1 MNTLRVTHVEIT
13 GDDATLRA
21 ALDDLRAL
29 LAPTSTPRTPPSTP
43 STPTA
48 TPPPPS
54 PMSTV
59 HSPLPAVA
67 SPRPASNAHEEAD
80 VLRHL
85 LAVLPNVGDSSPVVT
100 IFSMGAGR
108 VMARRV
114 ARLDRRFSYS
124 GHDRGVPGAGCT
136 IRRIQ
141 P

>member
-13 GDDATLRA
+13 GDDAALRA

-29 LAPTSTPRTPPSTP
+29 LAPT
-43 STPTA
+43 A
-48 TPPPPS
+48 TPQRPS
-54 PMSTV
+54 PTV
-59 HSPLPAVA
+59 A
-67 SPRPASNAHEEAD
+67 RPASNAHEEAD

-85 LAVLPNVGDSSPVVT
+85 LAALPNVEDSARVVAL
-100 IFSMGAGR
+100 FSMGAGR

-124 GHDRGVPGAGCT
+124 GQDRGVPGNRCT
-136 IRRIQ
+136 ITRIQ